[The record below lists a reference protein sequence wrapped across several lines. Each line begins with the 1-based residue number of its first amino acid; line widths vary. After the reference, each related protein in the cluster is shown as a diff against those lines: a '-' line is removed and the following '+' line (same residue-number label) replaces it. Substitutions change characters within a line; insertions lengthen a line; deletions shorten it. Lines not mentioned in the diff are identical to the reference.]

1 AAGIQNHRGGVAF
14 SNNLSK
20 SGVGDRNLYVDE
32 VTFNGRVQSQDVAIT
47 NSIDKNWFFTLLKG

>member
-1 AAGIQNHRGGVAF
+1 GVAF

-32 VTFNGRVQSQDVAIT
+32 VTFDGVT
-47 NSIDKNWFFTLLKG
+47 NSTDTTFSMNMTKYWDFAL